1 MKSVATV
8 EQARGLISSTKLLC
22 QKGGFHLHKFT
33 SNNSEVL
40 NSIPPEDRAAD
51 KRNPSL
57 VSNDPAIERALGVH
71 WCIESD
77 TLQFRI
83 ELKDKP
89 LSRRGILS
97 TVSSIYDPLG
107 LVAPVILQGK
117 RILQELCR
125 DGVGWDDKV
134 PEDIRPRWER
144 WRSELPA
151 LEKLK
156 VPRCHKPNEYKEI
169 KTVELH
175 HFSDAS
181 QNGYGQCSYLRLTD
195 SNDRICCSLVMGKSR
210 VTPLKPVTIP
220 RLELTAA
227 VVASKI
233 GCVLRKELEYEE
245 VKETYWTD
253 SKTVLGYISND
264 ARRFHVF
271 VGNRVQ
277 EIRDKTSPEQW
288 HYIGTKENPA
298 DVASRGS
305 SVQELIDNSLW
316 WNGPEL
322 LWKPDKDWNLTDAS
336 SEISPDDPEVKRG
349 SVLATQ
355 VRKPPSVLERLEY
368 FSSWHRAKKAVAV
381 CLRLQE
387 KFRRANDKEV
397 KQDSSDS
404 RSSKYIPVNVEE
416 LQNAESEIIKIVQ
429 KAAFPEEISSMKKL
443 NVREQTSGEK
453 TITYESRAMKKASS
467 LYQLDPFLDA
477 NEILRVGGRIRCSSL
492 SYSTKHPIILPR
504 KGHVTELIICH
515 HHQRVEHQGRGM
527 THNEIR
533 SAGYWVIGGSSAV
546 SNHIA
551 QCVKCRKLR
560 GTPQDQKMADLPED
574 RLEPA
579 PPFTLSAV
587 DYFGPWYVK
596 EGRKELKRYG
606 VLLTCLS
613 SRAIHL
619 EVSNSLATDSFLNAY
634 RRFVGRRGPVRQLR
648 SDQGTNF
655 IGAMNELQQAVK
667 ELNHERI
674 REELLLNNCDWI
686 EFKPNVPHASHMG
699 GVWER
704 QIRSVRNV
712 LASLLE
718 SHGTQLDDESL
729 RTFMVEAEAIVNCRP
744 LAVNT
749 INSSQ
754 NPEPLTPNHLLTM
767 KSKVIMPPPGDF
779 QRADLYLSKRWRRVQ
794 YLANE
799 FWNRWKK
806 EFLQS
811 LQPRQK
817 WIAVRRNLQVNDVVI
832 VMDESLPRN
841 RWKLARVHETFPN
854 DDGLVRKVKMAI
866 ATESL
871 DDSGRPTKPTVYLER
886 PVQKVVLV
894 LPSDQVADQG
904 IPTKE
909 PQL

>member
-1 MKSVATV
+1 MT
-8 EQARGLISSTKLLC
+8 QAR
-22 QKGGFHLHKFT
+22 
-33 SNNSEVL
+33 
-40 NSIPPEDRAAD
+40 
-51 KRNPSL
+51 
-57 VSNDPAIERALGVH
+57 
-71 WCIESD
+71 
-77 TLQFRI
+77 
-83 ELKDKP
+83 KP
-89 LSRRGILS
+89 
-97 TVSSIYDPLG
+97 SSILG
-107 LVAPVILQGK
+107 
-117 RILQELCR
+117 
-125 DGVGWDDKV
+125 
-134 PEDIRPRWER
+134 
-144 WRSELPA
+144 
-151 LEKLK
+151 
-156 VPRCHKPNEYKEI
+156 
-169 KTVELH
+169 
-175 HFSDAS
+175 
-181 QNGYGQCSYLRLTD
+181 
-195 SNDRICCSLVMGKSR
+195 
-210 VTPLKPVTIP
+210 
-220 RLELTAA
+220 
-227 VVASKI
+227 
-233 GCVLRKELEYEE
+233 
-245 VKETYWTD
+245 
-253 SKTVLGYISND
+253 
-264 ARRFHVF
+264 
-271 VGNRVQ
+271 
-277 EIRDKTSPEQW
+277 
-288 HYIGTKENPA
+288 
-298 DVASRGS
+298 
-305 SVQELIDNSLW
+305 
-316 WNGPEL
+316 
-322 LWKPDKDWNLTDAS
+322 
-336 SEISPDDPEVKRG
+336 
-349 SVLATQ
+349 
-355 VRKPPSVLERLEY
+355 RLEY
-368 FSSWHRAKKAVAV
+368 FSSWHRAKKAIAV

-387 KFRRANDKEV
+387 KFRRPNDKEV
-397 KQDSSDS
+397 KQDSTDS
-404 RSSKYIPVNVEE
+404 RSSKYIPVNVQE
-416 LQNAESEIIKIVQ
+416 LQNAESAIIKIVQ
-429 KAAFPEEISSMKKL
+429 RAAFLEVVSSMKKL
-443 NVREQTSGEK
+443 NVQEQKSGEK
-453 TITYESRAMKKASS
+453 TVTHENKAMKKASS

-477 NEILRVGGRIRCSSL
+477 NGILRVDGRIRRFSL
-492 SYSTKHPIILPR
+492 SYDAKHPIILPR

-515 HHQRVEHQGRGM
+515 HHQIVEHQGRGI
-527 THNEIR
+527 THNEVR

-579 PPFTLSAV
+579 PPLTFSAV

-596 EGRKELKRYG
+596 EGRRELKRYR
-606 VLLTCLS
+606 VLFTCLS

-619 EVSNSLATDSFLNAY
+619 EVSNSLTTNSFLNAY

-655 IGAMNELQQAVK
+655 IGAMNELQQAVT
-667 ELNHERI
+667 ELDHERI
-674 REELLLNNCDWI
+674 REELLSNNCDWV

-754 NPEPLTPNHLLTM
+754 SPEPLTPNHLLTM
-767 KSKVIMPPPGDF
+767 KSKEVMPPPGDF

-866 ATESL
+866 TTESL
-871 DDSGRPTKPTVYLER
+871 DDSGRPTKPIVFLER
-886 PVQKVVLV
+886 PVQKVILL
-894 LPSDQVADQG
+894 LPSDRVEDQG

-909 PQL
+909 PQC